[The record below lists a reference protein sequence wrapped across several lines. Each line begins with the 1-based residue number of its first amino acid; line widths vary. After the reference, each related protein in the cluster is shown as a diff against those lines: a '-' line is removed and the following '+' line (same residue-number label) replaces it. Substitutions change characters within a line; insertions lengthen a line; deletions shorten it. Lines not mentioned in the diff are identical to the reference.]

1 MSCYHSQIG
10 GLPAFLG
17 NFCDRAQTSA
27 LFLPRPTT
35 SEPSPFTCLVLLQ
48 ASRHH
53 LPDLVL

>member
-1 MSCYHSQIG
+1 MNCYHSQIG
-10 GLPAFLG
+10 GLPAFLA

-35 SEPSPFTCLVLLQ
+35 SGPSPFTFHVLLQ

-53 LPDLVL
+53 LHDLVL

>member
-1 MSCYHSQIG
+1 MSCYRHQIG

-17 NFCDRAQTSA
+17 NFCYRAQTSA
-27 LFLPRPTT
+27 LFLRRPTN
-35 SEPSPFTCLVLLQ
+35 FTCLVLQ